1 MGADHASRSLFEKM
15 PTTSVDLVGLQ
26 FIRLMT
32 RMWIVPA
39 EMWGD
44 INWENTGLA
53 PHFTSA
59 QATGEA
65 FSTAEKVE
73 VSAKSLLQCRSL
85 QLARRV
91 ISRQRSTS
99 VAFRGLCCKTLVETA
114 VKP

>member
-73 VSAKSLLQCRSL
+73 VFREISFAVQESAVGTSRHFATTQHFGSFQRIVLQN
-85 QLARRV
+85 
-91 ISRQRSTS
+91 SR
-99 VAFRGLCCKTLVETA
+99 
-114 VKP
+114 